1 MHGSLCGRTRR
12 PWQRTAAG
20 DEPGG
25 GAPPAARAAP
35 QAREVRSGAGCI
47 WHANFAQQAKP
58 GVPSARLQELSAAH
72 RRGAAAAAA
81 ASAGAAGWC
90 AVRARPGQ
98 AGAACRAGP
107 GQASRPGAVRPCWA
121 FQPCAR
127 VAPSWHAETVAA
139 AAAVAEAVAWC
150 GWLALGQHGCSGGGR
165 AAHAR
170 LRVLE
175 RVLLLEGSRLGL
187 RLPLRPRGLG
197 LLLLS
202 SLRAAGQG

>member
-1 MHGSLCGRTRR
+1 M
-12 PWQRTAAG
+12 
-20 DEPGG
+20 
-25 GAPPAARAAP
+25 
-35 QAREVRSGAGCI
+35 
-47 WHANFAQQAKP
+47 
-58 GVPSARLQELSAAH
+58 
-72 RRGAAAAAA
+72 
-81 ASAGAAGWC
+81 
-90 AVRARPGQ
+90 
-98 AGAACRAGP
+98 
-107 GQASRPGAVRPCWA
+107 
-121 FQPCAR
+121 
-127 VAPSWHAETVAA
+127 
-139 AAAVAEAVAWC
+139 AWC